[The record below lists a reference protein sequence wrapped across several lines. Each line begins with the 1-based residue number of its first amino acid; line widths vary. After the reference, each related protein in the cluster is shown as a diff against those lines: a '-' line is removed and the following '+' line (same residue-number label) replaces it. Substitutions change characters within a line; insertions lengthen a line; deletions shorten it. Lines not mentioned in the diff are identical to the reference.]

1 MPGLL
6 QEINA
11 QERKEPENW
20 PSGLKVERRKGSSE
34 GSRCAL
40 GGVVTQ
46 TPHAPPYPRGLVSGK
61 HAPRVP
67 VQVPSVGCVLGF
79 SKAVDVPGGKA
90 GGDAEEHVVEREA
103 EELGIPAAARA
114 GIIGGKWAVPLASSS

>member
-1 MPGLL
+1 MCVG
-6 QEINA
+6 
-11 QERKEPENW
+11 R
-20 PSGLKVERRKGSSE
+20 
-34 GSRCAL
+34 
-40 GGVVTQ
+40 GGD
-46 TPHAPPYPRGLVSGK
+46 PDPAAPPYPRGLVSGK